1 MMQCSQAAML
11 PPLIGD
17 SGLPTAAAVFA
28 IEKEWALSLSDL
40 IERRLMLIFHPR
52 LSLATLHDLV
62 EILVVMGCL
71 QPTDRE
77 PAVLSEVKYLQ
88 DLYGKKIVTQ

>member
-1 MMQCSQAAML
+1 
-11 PPLIGD
+11 
-17 SGLPTAAAVFA
+17 
-28 IEKEWALSLSDL
+28 
-40 IERRLMLIFHPR
+40 MLIFHPR

-71 QPTDRE
+71 QPADRE